1 MSNGTSSP
9 SGGRVAVVT
18 GGARGIGRAIALRL
32 AQQGY
37 SIAIADHDE
46 AALTAC
52 AAEVELLGAS
62 CMTLLG
68 DVADFKGVQAQGS
81 RVVAQWGQIDVLVN
95 NAGISQPKPL
105 LDITEAEWD
114 RTININLKGYFN
126 WCKAVARL
134 MVDQG
139 SGRIINISSV
149 NANTGA
155 GPNAVS
161 KVAYVTAKAG
171 VLGLTRALARELAPH
186 VLVNAI
192 CPGAIDTPLTRSH
205 FAERIKDIEAR
216 VPMGRLGTPE
226 DVAEVVLFLAGAH
239 PLYMTGEILDVD
251 GGQWIN

>member
-1 MSNGTSSP
+1 MTTGSAFSSEH
-9 SGGRVAVVT
+9 RVAVVT

-32 AQQGY
+32 AREGFL
-37 SIAIADHDE
+37 IALADNDE
-46 AALTAC
+46 ASLAAC
-52 AAEVELLGAS
+52 AAEVEGLGAA
-62 CMTLLG
+62 CMTLPG
-68 DVADFKGVQAQGS
+68 DVSDFGLVQSQGGLVRERWD
-81 RVVAQWGQIDVLVN
+81 RVDVLVN

-114 RTININLKGYFN
+114 RTMSINLKGYFN
-126 WCKAVARL
+126 WCKAVARP
-134 MVDQG
+134 MVDHG
-139 SGRIINISSV
+139 GGRIINISSV

-192 CPGAIDTPLTRSH
+192 CPGAIDTPLTRAH
-205 FAERIKDIEAR
+205 FAQRIEDIEAR

-226 DVAEVVLFLAGAH
+226 DVAEVVFFLAGSH

>member
-1 MSNGTSSP
+1 MSNGASSRCG
-9 SGGRVAVVT
+9 SRVAVIT
-18 GGARGIGRAIALRL
+18 GGARGIGRATALRL

-37 SIAIADHDE
+37 SIAVADHDE
-46 AALTAC
+46 GALLAC
-52 AAEVELLGAS
+52 ATEVEHLGVP
-62 CMTLLG
+62 CMSLLG
-68 DVADFKGVQAQGS
+68 DVADFERVQAQGG
-81 RVVAQWGQIDVLVN
+81 RVLAQWGRVDVLVN

-126 WCKAVARL
+126 WCKAIARP
-134 MVDQG
+134 MVDQRG
-139 SGRIINISSV
+139 GRIINISSV

-205 FAERIKDIEAR
+205 FAGRIEDIEAR

-226 DVAEVVLFLAGAH
+226 DVAEVVLFLAGAN